1 MKGVVDAM
9 ARTKTRKPSVNWRS
23 VNSRLDQIDAL
34 MQDVYKGT
42 YRVDASNSINLQNI
56 TDDIMGSIDALIAS
70 DANITGIP
78 NISRL
83 YNRIQSKSDT
93 LGEFSTQEFMDV
105 FNDKTMISNLMD
117 VYAKSKTIR
126 QMDEQ
131 IDMVCKYMP
140 KLQDALEIKKDSVL
154 VSETFSKDYL
164 NLISGLN
171 RDDKDF
177 SSRITAL

>member
-42 YRVDASNSINLQNI
+42 YRVDASNSTNLQNI
-56 TDDIMGSIDALIAS
+56 TDDIMGSIDALIAN
-70 DANITGIP
+70 DTNINGIP

-93 LGEFSTQEFMDV
+93 LG
-105 FNDKTMISNLMD
+105 
-117 VYAKSKTIR
+117 
-126 QMDEQ
+126 
-131 IDMVCKYMP
+131 
-140 KLQDALEIKKDSVL
+140 
-154 VSETFSKDYL
+154 
-164 NLISGLN
+164 
-171 RDDKDF
+171 
-177 SSRITAL
+177 